1 MTTEKDYAAL
11 AAIIY
16 NNERG
21 VRGPIN
27 RLELAVG
34 WKELSETPNGFA
46 AQSRFNNGPLGFT
59 GGAYINTSGEIV
71 IAFKGTD
78 FLVDEGRKSELVADM
93 VTNVGLA
100 LGRSAISSQLIQ
112 AAEYYAEVKKW
123 ALTNGYNPASITFTG
138 HSLGGGIASVM
149 TAWTGRSSSVFAQ
162 APFQIAVPTT
172 WYPPHGVRSC
182 NHTNSH

>member
-1 MTTEKDYAAL
+1 MASEKDYAAL
-11 AAIIY
+11 AAYVY

-21 VRGPIN
+21 VRGPVN
-27 RLELAVG
+27 RLDLPTSWIALEDTSARF
-34 WKELSETPNGFA
+34 S
-46 AQSRFNNGPLGFT
+46 AQSRFNNGTLGFT

-71 IAFKGTD
+71 IAYKGTD

-172 WYPPHGVRSC
+172 WYPPIHTTPHGVT
-182 NHTNSH
+182 H